1 MGMKNLSIMFLILAI
16 AVMISGKSPSAMRV
30 AQSDITDKSPTF
42 FVMLNAMDD
51 PLTAGPNP
59 NSKIMGRAQGFY
71 IAAGL
76 DELGLLMALTLVFT
90 DEDYKN
96 STL

>member
-1 MGMKNLSIMFLILAI
+1 MIIYYPTI
-16 AVMISGKSPSAMRV
+16 EITHYISGKSPSAIRV